1 MVLYLIISTPI
12 ICFTLIKYCLNCMIY
27 MKVFKYLKLFFIKF
41 FLGTYEM
48 QKFKTVDELIN
59 QLKPEKPIY
68 CIRKKSI
75 QSASTYFRN
84 KFPGKV
90 LYAVKTN
97 SHPEGFK
104 NNSRKWN

>member
-1 MVLYLIISTPI
+1 MVPNLIISTPI
-12 ICFTLIKYCLNCMIY
+12 ICFTLIKYYLNCIICIESFY
-27 MKVFKYLKLFFIKF
+27 VFKNFFLLI

-59 QLKPEKPIY
+59 QLKTGKEPIY

-97 SHPEGFK
+97 SHPDV
-104 NNSRKWN
+104 